1 MSSMC
6 NREDLVID
14 LHPLFTFS
22 QKSVSFTDE
31 ALLISLFQVEE
42 YMTDIIFKMRGDL
55 REILRES
62 VVDYPSKAREKW
74 IFDWPS
80 QIILVVNQIYWCQ
93 EVEEAFMKLNKG
105 QSNAMK
111 VHIPPFAT
119 CWWNHQCIHDLDLR
133 FLICITF
140 PQTPAYVGEILHAPH
155 SSMYIV
161 LWLTHKHYIMLDTE
175 SHCCRSTTSSR

>member
-1 MSSMC
+1 
-6 NREDLVID
+6 
-14 LHPLFTFS
+14 
-22 QKSVSFTDE
+22 
-31 ALLISLFQVEE
+31 
-42 YMTDIIFKMRGDL
+42 MTDIIFKMRGDL

-111 VHIPPFAT
+111 VF
-119 CWWNHQCIHDLDLR
+119 N
-133 FLICITF
+133 TF
-140 PQTPAYVGEILHAPH
+140 PQPITYMYCSLVIQCHKHSQKASNWMTTQAILHFQN
-155 SSMYIV
+155 
-161 LWLTHKHYIMLDTE
+161 T
-175 SHCCRSTTSSR
+175 

>member
-1 MSSMC
+1 
-6 NREDLVID
+6 
-14 LHPLFTFS
+14 
-22 QKSVSFTDE
+22 
-31 ALLISLFQVEE
+31 
-42 YMTDIIFKMRGDL
+42 MTDIIYKMRGDL

-111 VHIPPFAT
+111 VMTSRLAPASLGT
-119 CWWNHQCIHDLDLR
+119 ASCMCWQ
-133 FLICITF
+133 
-140 PQTPAYVGEILHAPH
+140 
-155 SSMYIV
+155 
-161 LWLTHKHYIMLDTE
+161 KHT
-175 SHCCRSTTSSR
+175 

>member
-1 MSSMC
+1 MTQVTLLMSV
-6 NREDLVID
+6 L
-14 LHPLFTFS
+14 
-22 QKSVSFTDE
+22 
-31 ALLISLFQVEE
+31 QVEE

-111 VHIPPFAT
+111 VQKPSSAT
-119 CWWNHQCIHDLDLR
+119 CHRSHRCILDLLPCLLMSITSPMTVSMHWR
-133 FLICITF
+133 GTACISR
-140 PQTPAYVGEILHAPH
+140 QHV
-155 SSMYIV
+155 
-161 LWLTHKHYIMLDTE
+161 
-175 SHCCRSTTSSR
+175 HCTVADI

>member
-1 MSSMC
+1 M
-6 NREDLVID
+6 
-14 LHPLFTFS
+14 T
-22 QKSVSFTDE
+22 
-31 ALLISLFQVEE
+31 LLMYVLQVEE

-111 VHIPPFAT
+111 VQNPFAI
-119 CWWNHQCIHDLDLR
+119 CPWNHQRILDLLPCLLMSIASPSTVR
-133 FLICITF
+133 HALERHCMHLET
-140 PQTPAYVGEILHAPH
+140 AGILY
-155 SSMYIV
+155 SG
-161 LWLTHKHYIMLDTE
+161 
-175 SHCCRSTTSSR
+175 

>member
-1 MSSMC
+1 
-6 NREDLVID
+6 
-14 LHPLFTFS
+14 
-22 QKSVSFTDE
+22 
-31 ALLISLFQVEE
+31 
-42 YMTDIIFKMRGDL
+42 MTDIIGKMRGDL

-111 VHIPPFAT
+111 VCNPSVYPAVFVMLALCVSHTPNVTSFIEQGSACTSKLHVHIYRTLAGTRHVPYASQSD
-119 CWWNHQCIHDLDLR
+119 W
-133 FLICITF
+133 
-140 PQTPAYVGEILHAPH
+140 
-155 SSMYIV
+155 
-161 LWLTHKHYIMLDTE
+161 
-175 SHCCRSTTSSR
+175 HCCRSTTSFR

>member
-1 MSSMC
+1 MYKPGPQRA
-6 NREDLVID
+6 N
-14 LHPLFTFS
+14 
-22 QKSVSFTDE
+22 
-31 ALLISLFQVEE
+31 LLLCVFEVEE

-111 VHIPPFAT
+111 VSSTSLFFNALLRPNVTCAHHQLAAGSWHNNKGYIPFLVGHANHI
-119 CWWNHQCIHDLDLR
+119 
-133 FLICITF
+133 IC
-140 PQTPAYVGEILHAPH
+140 
-155 SSMYIV
+155 
-161 LWLTHKHYIMLDTE
+161 LTV
-175 SHCCRSTTSSR
+175 

>member
-1 MSSMC
+1 
-6 NREDLVID
+6 
-14 LHPLFTFS
+14 
-22 QKSVSFTDE
+22 
-31 ALLISLFQVEE
+31 
-42 YMTDIIFKMRGDL
+42 MTDIIFKMRGDL

-111 VHIPPFAT
+111 VCHTYIIHLCYPPFIPLL
-119 CWWNHQCIHDLDLR
+119 CIW
-133 FLICITF
+133 
-140 PQTPAYVGEILHAPH
+140 LHA
-155 SSMYIV
+155 V
-161 LWLTHKHYIMLDTE
+161 DTMHE
-175 SHCCRSTTSSR
+175 TQHALHF

>member
-1 MSSMC
+1 
-6 NREDLVID
+6 
-14 LHPLFTFS
+14 
-22 QKSVSFTDE
+22 
-31 ALLISLFQVEE
+31 
-42 YMTDIIFKMRGDL
+42 MTDIIFKMRGDL

-111 VHIPPFAT
+111 VCSTYVTQLCYPPCIPFT
-119 CWWNHQCIHDLDLR
+119 LHQ
-133 FLICITF
+133 LIRSGTDCMR
-140 PQTPAYVGEILHAPH
+140 H
-155 SSMYIV
+155 STYC
-161 LWLTHKHYIMLDTE
+161 L
-175 SHCCRSTTSSR
+175 SS

>member
-1 MSSMC
+1 MKI
-6 NREDLVID
+6 NELAV
-14 LHPLFTFS
+14 
-22 QKSVSFTDE
+22 V
-31 ALLISLFQVEE
+31 QVEE

-105 QSNAMK
+105 QSSAMK
-111 VHIPPFAT
+111 VCHT
-119 CWWNHQCIHDLDLR
+119 
-133 FLICITF
+133 
-140 PQTPAYVGEILHAPH
+140 YVILG
-155 SSMYIV
+155 V
-161 LWLTHKHYIMLDTE
+161 THHVSPGLCVRWYAMDNTE
-175 SHCCRSTTSSR
+175 

>member
-1 MSSMC
+1 
-6 NREDLVID
+6 
-14 LHPLFTFS
+14 
-22 QKSVSFTDE
+22 
-31 ALLISLFQVEE
+31 
-42 YMTDIIFKMRGDL
+42 MTDIIFKMRGDL

-111 VHIPPFAT
+111 VPITSAQPITVFSALFRPNITSTPKQIAT
-119 CWWNHQCIHDLDLR
+119 AQPKIH
-133 FLICITF
+133 
-140 PQTPAYVGEILHAPH
+140 
-155 SSMYIV
+155 
-161 LWLTHKHYIMLDTE
+161 
-175 SHCCRSTTSSR
+175 

>member
-1 MSSMC
+1 
-6 NREDLVID
+6 
-14 LHPLFTFS
+14 
-22 QKSVSFTDE
+22 
-31 ALLISLFQVEE
+31 
-42 YMTDIIFKMRGDL
+42 MTDIIFKMRGDL

-111 VHIPPFAT
+111 VSSTSLVFNALLRQNVRGTHNMPASA
-119 CWWNHQCIHDLDLR
+119 HQDLYCISHKLRHVLDSLTVV
-133 FLICITF
+133 ITGIQ
-140 PQTPAYVGEILHAPH
+140 PVPSQAVDQA
-155 SSMYIV
+155 
-161 LWLTHKHYIMLDTE
+161 D
-175 SHCCRSTTSSR
+175 

>member
-1 MSSMC
+1 MP
-6 NREDLVID
+6 I
-14 LHPLFTFS
+14 
-22 QKSVSFTDE
+22 
-31 ALLISLFQVEE
+31 LLMRAIQVEE

-111 VHIPPFAT
+111 VQNPPLQPTIASFFS
-119 CWWNHQCIHDLDLR
+119 C
-133 FLICITF
+133 
-140 PQTPAYVGEILHAPH
+140 
-155 SSMYIV
+155 
-161 LWLTHKHYIMLDTE
+161 
-175 SHCCRSTTSSR
+175 